1 MTGNDPDSPTTTPPV
16 FTSYQ
21 RFVVA
26 MLAFLQFTIVLD
38 FMVLSP
44 LGAIL
49 MPALRIAPGK
59 FGLVVSAYAISAAVS
74 GVVAAGFADRYDRKR
89 FLIFFYA
96 GFLLGTLLCGLAPT
110 YPTLLGA
117 RIVTGLF
124 GGVVGAASF
133 AIVADVFPLSMRGR
147 VMGLIMTAFGASQ
160 VLGIPLGI
168 YLATHFSWHAPFIL
182 IAGVGLAVGVVIV
195 TRMQPVDAHLQQN
208 QPRSAAAHLFK
219 TATSSRYWV
228 GFLATMLLAT
238 GGFMLMPF
246 ASAFTVNNQ
255 HISLDRLPIL
265 YAITGVCSMI
275 FGPLIGRLSDRVGKY
290 PTFCYASLTGIG
302 VILFYTNLSDAPL
315 WEMIVI
321 SVVMFATITG
331 RMASA
336 GALTSA
342 VPAPQDRG
350 AYMSI
355 SSSLQQ
361 LAGGIASMLA
371 GLVVYQAPSGRIE
384 RYPWLGVL
392 VAATTLVAIWLM
404 YRVHRL
410 VSGPARVEMGPQA
423 MQTRRA

>member
-1 MTGNDPDSPTTTPPV
+1 MKNSPVDPASATPPR
-16 FTSYQ
+16 FTPYQ
-21 RFVVA
+21 RFAVA

-49 MPALRIAPGK
+49 MPALDIAPRK
-59 FGLVVSAYAISAAVS
+59 FGLVVSVYAIAAAVS
-74 GVVAAGFADRYDRKR
+74 GIVAAGFADRYDRKR
-89 FLIFFYA
+89 FLIFFYV
-96 GFLLGTLLCGLAPT
+96 GFLIGTFLCGFAPT

-117 RIVTGLF
+117 RIITGLF
-124 GGVVGAASF
+124 GGVVGAASL
-133 AIVADVFPLSMRGR
+133 AIVADVFPMTMRGR

-160 VLGIPLGI
+160 VLGIPIGI
-168 YLATHFSWHAPFIL
+168 YLATHFGWHAPFL
-182 IAGVGLAVGVVIV
+182 MIAGIGTLVGAVIASK
-195 TRMQPVDAHLQQN
+195 MKPVDDHLHKTQSH
-208 QPRSAAAHLFK
+208 SAVSHLWK
-219 TATSSRYWV
+219 TATSSRYRI

-255 HISLDRLPIL
+255 HIAIDRLPIL

-275 FGPLIGRLSDRVGKY
+275 FGPLIGRLSDRIGKY
-290 PTFCYASLTGIG
+290 ATFCYASVTAIV
-302 VILFYTNLSDAPL
+302 VILFYTNLSNAPL
-315 WEMIVI
+315 WEMIAI

-336 GALTSA
+336 GALTSG

-361 LAGGIASMLA
+361 LAGGIASLLA
-371 GLVVYQAPSGRIE
+371 GLIVYQSPSGRME
-384 RYPWLGVL
+384 NYQWLGIA
-392 VAATTLVAIWLM
+392 VAASTLLTIWLM

-410 VSGPARVEMGPQA
+410 TSLQSGEA
-423 MQTRRA
+423 QTQ

>member
-1 MTGNDPDSPTTTPPV
+1 MNDAAPIPDSPNPHPPK
-16 FTSYQ
+16 FTSHQ
-21 RFVVA
+21 KFAVA

-49 MPALRIAPGK
+49 MPALSIAPKK
-59 FGLVVSAYAISAAVS
+59 FGLVVSVYAIAAAVS
-74 GVVAAGFADRYDRKR
+74 GVLAAGFADRYDRKK
-89 FLIFFYA
+89 FLLFFYG

-110 YPTLLGA
+110 YPALLAA
-117 RIVTGLF
+117 RLVTGMF
-124 GGVVGAASF
+124 GGVVGAAAF
-133 AIVADVFPLSMRGR
+133 AIVADVFPLAMRGR
-147 VMGLIMTAFGASQ
+147 VMGVIMSSFGAAQ
-160 VLGIPLGI
+160 VLGIPVGI
-168 YLATHFSWHAPFIL
+168 YLATHYTWHAPFL
-182 IAGVGLAVGVVIV
+182 MIAGVGLAVGVFIV
-195 TRMQPVDAHLQQN
+195 LRMQPVNAHLEQTRPQS
-208 QPRSAAAHLFK
+208 PARHLWK

-255 HISLDRLPIL
+255 HISLNRLPLL

-275 FGPLIGRLSDRVGKY
+275 LGPIIGKLSDRFGKY
-290 PTFCYASLTGIG
+290 ATFCYASTAAIAVMLY
-302 VILFYTNLSDAPL
+302 YTNLSDAPF
-315 WEMIVI
+315 WELIVI
-321 SVVMFATITG
+321 SVLMFATISG

-361 LAGGIASMLA
+361 LAGGVASLLA
-371 GLVVYQAPSGRIE
+371 GLIVYQAPSGRIE
-384 RYPWLGVL
+384 HYPWLGIVVSVTSLL
-392 VAATTLVAIWLM
+392 VMGLM

-410 VSGPARVEMGPQA
+410 VAEPATV
-423 MQTRRA
+423 